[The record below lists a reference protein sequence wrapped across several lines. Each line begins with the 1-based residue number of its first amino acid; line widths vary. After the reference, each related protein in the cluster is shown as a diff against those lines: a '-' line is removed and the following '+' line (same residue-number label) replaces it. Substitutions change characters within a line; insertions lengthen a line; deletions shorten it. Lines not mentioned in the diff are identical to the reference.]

1 MNSLRRSLQ
10 ALLVVALAG
19 TFGWHD
25 AVRAQTFPD
34 RPITIVSPQPA
45 GSVSDIVSRAVA
57 NDLSPAFKQPV
68 IVDNRPGA
76 GQSVGAALVARAAPN
91 GYTLLMLA
99 LPNVVPPS
107 VQKGLPYSANTDFAA
122 VANVLSIA
130 ALLGV
135 GPSMNVSNLKDFVAA
150 LKANPGKH
158 TWGSAGIGSPIHL
171 FGELFNQEAGTKSVH
186 VPYKGYVPALT
197 DIMEGRVD
205 FAFMAMSAMQYVPS
219 GKLKPIGISS
229 AQRVADYPNLPT
241 LDEQGLKG
249 FDSSIIYLVV
259 TTKGTPQ
266 PIVERLNAAINAVIV
281 TEAFA
286 TRVRPIGGV
295 TISKPLTPAQ
305 TAAVIARE
313 DQRWLRL
320 IKDANIQLE

>member
-1 MNSLRRSLQ
+1 MNCLSGSSH
-10 ALLVVALAG
+10 ALLVLALAG
-19 TFGWHD
+19 WLGWQGG
-25 AVRAQTFPD
+25 VGAQTFPD
-34 RPITIVSPQPA
+34 RPISIVSPQPA
-45 GSVSDIVSRAVA
+45 GSVSDIVSRALA

-76 GQSVGAALVARAAPN
+76 GQSVGATLVARAAPN

-99 LPNVVPPS
+99 LPNVMPPS
-107 VQKGLPYSANTDFAA
+107 IQKGLPFSGNTDFAA

-130 ALLGV
+130 ALLGA
-135 GPSMNVSNLKDFVAA
+135 GPSMPASNLKDFIAL
-150 LKANPGKH
+150 LKASPGKY

-171 FGELFNQEAGTKSVH
+171 FGELFNQQAGTKTVH

-219 GKLKPIGISS
+219 GKLKPLGISS
-229 AQRVADYPNLPT
+229 AQRVPDYPNLPT
-241 LDEQGLKG
+241 LDEQGIKG
-249 FDSSIIYLVV
+249 FDGSVIYLVV

-266 PIVERLNAAINAVIV
+266 PIVERLNGAINAAIV
-281 TEAFA
+281 TEGFA
-286 TRVRPIGGV
+286 TRVKSIGGV
-295 TISKPLTPAQ
+295 TVSKPMTPAQ
-305 TAAVIARE
+305 TAAVIAGDE
-313 DQRWLRL
+313 QRWLKL

>member
-1 MNSLRRSLQ
+1 MSSCFRRPH
-10 ALLVVALAG
+10 ALLIVAFAG
-19 TFGWHD
+19 SFGLHHG
-25 AVRAQTFPD
+25 AAAQTFPD
-34 RPITIVSPQPA
+34 RPITIISPQPA
-45 GSVSDIVSRAVA
+45 GSVSDIVSRALA
-57 NDLSPAFKQPV
+57 NDLSPAFNQPV

-76 GQSVGAALVARAAPN
+76 GQAVGATAVARAAPN

-99 LPNVVPPS
+99 LPSVVPPS
-107 VQKGLPYSANTDFAA
+107 AQKGLPFSGNTDFAA
-122 VANVLSIA
+122 VANVVSIA

-135 GPSMNVSNLKDFVAA
+135 GPGMKSANLKEFIAL
-150 LKANPGKH
+150 LKANPGKY

-219 GKLKPIGISS
+219 GKLKPLVISS
-229 AQRVADYPNLPT
+229 AQRVADYPDLPT

-249 FDSSIIYLVV
+249 FDGSILYLVV

-266 PIVERLNAAINAVIV
+266 AIVERLNGAINAVIV

-286 TRVRPIGGV
+286 ARVKPIGGV
-295 TISKPLTPAQ
+295 TIS
-305 TAAVIARE
+305 
-313 DQRWLRL
+313 
-320 IKDANIQLE
+320 